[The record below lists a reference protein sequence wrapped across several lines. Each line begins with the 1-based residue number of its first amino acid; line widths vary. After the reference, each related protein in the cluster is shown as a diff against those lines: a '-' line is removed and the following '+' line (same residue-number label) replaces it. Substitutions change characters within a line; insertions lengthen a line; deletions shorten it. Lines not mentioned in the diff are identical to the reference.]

1 MDGREDAMGTTT
13 GFEEA
18 MIMLAMASASSGFQ
32 LLIKIKR
39 IGSGFDFCSKLKK
52 IFFVWSLL
60 ETAYLVLQPHNLMWL
75 WLWLWLWWTTR
86 GFVCISMDPEGHIT
100 GLLQTTEIQT
110 TN

>member
-39 IGSGFDFCSKLKK
+39 IGSGFGLSSKLKK

-60 ETAYLVLQPHNLMWL
+60 ERAYLILQPHNLM
-75 WLWLWLWWTTR
+75 WLWLWWTTR